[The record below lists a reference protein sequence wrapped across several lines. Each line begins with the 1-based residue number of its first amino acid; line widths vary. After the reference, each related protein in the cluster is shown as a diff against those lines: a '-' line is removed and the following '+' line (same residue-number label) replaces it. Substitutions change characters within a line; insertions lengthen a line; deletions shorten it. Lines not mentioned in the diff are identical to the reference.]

1 MKRADIRFI
10 LTDIEGTTT
19 SVSYVFD
26 VLFPYFRK
34 HLSDVMNHKD
44 LPEVQKAFEQVN
56 ELLAKEGNA
65 LPLSDEEMLA
75 VLEKWSLEDRKV
87 TPLKTI
93 QGVIWKQGYEAG
105 ELIGHVYD
113 DVPENLKNWHD
124 KYELGIFSSGSVE
137 AQQLI
142 FGFSE
147 AGDLSQYVDYFFDT
161 NTGQKRDWETYQKIA
176 NRTHLAPSHILFL
189 SDVVAEL
196 EAAQKTGM
204 LTIQLV
210 RPGTEAA
217 WETTAIDFNEVEK
230 LIY

>member
-1 MKRADIRFI
+1 MKRADIQFI

-34 HLSDVMNHKD
+34 HLSDVMKYKD
-44 LPEVQKAFEQVN
+44 VPEIVLAFEQVN
-56 ELLAKEGNA
+56 ALLTKEGSPLPANDTELLA
-65 LPLSDEEMLA
+65 
-75 VLEKWSLEDRKV
+75 VFEKWSLEDRKV

-105 ELIGHVYD
+105 ELVGHVYE
-113 DVPENLKNWHD
+113 DVASHLKNWHD

-147 AGDLSQYVDYFFDT
+147 AGDLSQYFDYFFDT
-161 NTGQKRDWETYQKIA
+161 NTGQKRDWETYERIA
-176 NRTHLAPSHILFL
+176 KRVHLPASKILFL

-196 EAAQKTGM
+196 EAAQKAGM

-210 RPGTEAA
+210 RPGTEAG
-217 WETTAIDFNEVEK
+217 WETIAADFNEVEK
-230 LIY
+230 MIY